1 VLEARNIHAGYGPFE
16 VLHGISIVVPDRSI
30 VTLLG
35 HNGAGK
41 STLLKA
47 IVGQIP
53 TTAGETLF
61 ADQPLVRRDP
71 GAAARAGIRYVPQ
84 DRNVFPNMTLR
95 DNLIAGAYANN
106 PDAAQ
111 LAQRIEVVY
120 ALFPPLAERQH
131 VYARVLSGGQRQM
144 LAISMALMTAPKLLL
159 LDEPSAGLS
168 PTNVQRLFDSFESM
182 RAEFG
187 TSVLL
192 VEQNVNEALRVAA
205 SAYVMQEGRI
215 VFHAPAS
222 DRDAVIGHLWG
233 LVHAREA
240 AEEDVSPPRVIPSP
254 STPLRTGSVE
264 GQRPS

>member
-1 VLEARNIHAGYGPFE
+1 MLETRNVHAGYGPFE
-16 VLHGISIVVPDRSI
+16 VLHGISIEVPDREI

-47 IVGQIP
+47 IAGQIP
-53 TTAGETLF
+53 TSAGETLF
-61 ADQPLVRRDP
+61 RGAPVVRRDP
-71 GAAARAGIRYVPQ
+71 GSTARLGIRYVPQ
-84 DRNVFPNMTLR
+84 DANVFPNMTVH

-106 PDAAQ
+106 PGAARFAQQ
-111 LAQRIEVVY
+111 LAVVH
-120 ALFPPLAERQH
+120 ALFPPLAERAH

-144 LAISMALMTAPKLLL
+144 LAVGMALMTAPQMLL

-168 PTNVQRLFDSFESM
+168 PVNVQRLFDSFASM
-182 RAEFG
+182 RDELG

-215 VFHAPAS
+215 VFGAPAS
-222 DRDAVIGHLWG
+222 DRNAVIAHLWG
-233 LVHAREA
+233 LAK
-240 AEEDVSPPRVIPSP
+240 S
-254 STPLRTGSVE
+254 
-264 GQRPS
+264 

>member
-1 VLEARNIHAGYGPFE
+1 MLETRNLRAGYGPFE
-16 VLHGISIVVPDRSI
+16 VLHGILLEVPDRSI
-30 VTLLG
+30 VALLG

-47 IVGQIP
+47 IAGQIA
-53 TTAGETLF
+53 TTGGETLF
-61 ADQPLVRRDP
+61 EGAPLLRRDT
-71 GAAARAGIRYVPQ
+71 GAAARLGIRYVPQ

-95 DNLIAGAYANN
+95 DNLIAGAYAKN
-106 PDAAQ
+106 PDTAALAKQ
-111 LAQRIEVVY
+111 LAVVY
-120 ALFPPLAERQH
+120 ALFPPLQEREH

-168 PTNVQRLFDSFESM
+168 PVNVQRLFDSIGALRDEL
-182 RAEFG
+182 G

-205 SAYVMQEGRI
+205 GAYVMQEGRI

-222 DRDAVIGHLWG
+222 DREAIIQHLWG
-233 LVHAREA
+233 LAV
-240 AEEDVSPPRVIPSP
+240 
-254 STPLRTGSVE
+254 
-264 GQRPS
+264 

>member
-1 VLEARNIHAGYGPFE
+1 VLETRNLRAGYGPFE
-16 VLHGISIVVPDRSI
+16 VLHGISLEVPDRSI
-30 VTLLG
+30 VALLG

-47 IVGQIP
+47 IAGQIA
-53 TTAGETLF
+53 TTGGETF
-61 ADQPLVRRDP
+61 FEGSPLLRRDT
-71 GAAARAGIRYVPQ
+71 GAAARLGIRYVPQ

-95 DNLIAGAYANN
+95 DNLIAGAYAKN
-106 PDAAQ
+106 PDADALAKQ
-111 LAQRIEVVY
+111 LAVVY
-120 ALFPPLAERQH
+120 ALFPPLQEREH

-168 PTNVQRLFDSFESM
+168 PVNVQRLFDSFGALRDEL
-182 RAEFG
+182 G

-222 DRDAVIGHLWG
+222 GREAIIQHLWG
-233 LVHAREA
+233 LAV
-240 AEEDVSPPRVIPSP
+240 
-254 STPLRTGSVE
+254 
-264 GQRPS
+264 

>member
-1 VLEARNIHAGYGPFE
+1 VLETRELHAGYGPFE
-16 VLHGISIVVPDRSI
+16 VLKGISIEVPHRTI

-47 IVGQIP
+47 IAGQIP
-53 TTAGETLF
+53 TMSGTTYYQGE
-61 ADQPLVRRDP
+61 AVVRRDA
-71 GAAARAGIRYVPQ
+71 GAAARMGIRYVPQ
-84 DRNVFPNMTLR
+84 DGNVFPNMTLR
-95 DNLIAGAYANN
+95 DNLIAGAYAAN
-106 PDAAQ
+106 PDAAEFAKQ
-111 LAQRIEVVY
+111 LAVVY
-120 ALFPPLAERQH
+120 ALFPALQEREH

-144 LAISMALMTAPKLLL
+144 LAISMALMTAPKMLL

-168 PTNVQRLFDSFESM
+168 PTNVQRLFESFGSM
-182 RAEFG
+182 RDELG

-222 DRDAVIGHLWG
+222 EREPIIAHLWG
-233 LVHAREA
+233 LA
-240 AEEDVSPPRVIPSP
+240 PP
-254 STPLRTGSVE
+254 
-264 GQRPS
+264 